1 MKKEL
6 LNIKIQPLPNG
17 YALTVNKS
25 EYMYFN
31 PKELLEGFI
40 YHVGLEELD
49 EVDSETRHNIIA
61 AAIAWKENGKAIK
74 ELVKLREEYERI
86 ESQNKNFK
94 TKLDRANKTIKKLN
108 NNKNNVDDDESIE

>member
-1 MKKEL
+1 MARRKQKKYE
-6 LNIKIQPLPNG
+6 I
-17 YALTVNKS
+17 S
-25 EYMYFN
+25 
-31 PKELLEGFI
+31 
-40 YHVGLEELD
+40 
-49 EVDSETRHNIIA
+49 EVDL
-61 AAIAWKENGKAIK
+61 GKAIK